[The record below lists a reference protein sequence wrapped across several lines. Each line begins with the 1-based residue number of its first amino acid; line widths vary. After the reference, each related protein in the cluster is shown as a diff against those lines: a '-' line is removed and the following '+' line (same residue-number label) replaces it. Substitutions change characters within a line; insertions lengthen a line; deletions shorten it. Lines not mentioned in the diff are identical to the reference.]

1 MPKSEQDRAQAAERS
16 CTLLQQV
23 ATQDLLAHFTSFGET
38 ANKLGAS
45 KPATSKPASKP
56 TGKTEVK
63 PPFSEGN
70 ACSGNYSPT

>member
-1 MPKSEQDRAQAAERS
+1 MLRFKIKLSLQCRRANRTAHRQPKDHARFSNKSQLKTCWS
-16 CTLLQQV
+16 
-23 ATQDLLAHFTSFGET
+23 HFTSFGET

-63 PPFSEGN
+63 PPFS
-70 ACSGNYSPT
+70 